1 MRMMD
6 NENKAK
12 TDTGQEEAVK
22 AETAQEVNSEDTA
35 AAAAEGAAPS
45 GENTK
50 DSETT
55 VDIETAPSEE
65 DKAAT
70 EPGTKEK
77 KSFFKKKDKEKEALQ
92 EKIASL
98 EDRLKRQMAEFDN
111 YRKRTDREK
120 EQMFGSGESSVLE
133 KMLPIVDNFERGFS
147 TVTEEDKE
155 DAFVLGMHK
164 VYDQLIKQL
173 QDLGVTAIDAE
184 GKDFDP
190 AFHNAV
196 MQVESDQYET
206 GKVAQELQKGYLY
219 HDKVLRHSMVSVV
232 K

>member
-1 MRMMD
+1 MMD

-12 TDTGQEEAVK
+12 TDTGQEEAAK

-35 AAAAEGAAPS
+35 TAAAEGAAPS

-55 VDIETAPSEE
+55 VDTETVPSEE

-77 KSFFKKKDKEKEALQ
+77 KSFFKKRDKEKEALQ

-98 EDRLKRQMAEFDN
+98 EDQLKRQMAEFDN